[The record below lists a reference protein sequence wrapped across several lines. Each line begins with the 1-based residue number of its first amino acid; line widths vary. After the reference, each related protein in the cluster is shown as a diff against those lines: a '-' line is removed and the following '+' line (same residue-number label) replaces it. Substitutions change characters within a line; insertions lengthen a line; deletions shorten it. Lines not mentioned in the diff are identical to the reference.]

1 VAPGGR
7 NGFQSVA
14 GRISI
19 RGMNLDRDEHA
30 RAEACSGA
38 ADGVE
43 IWARRVGRTLGWAV
57 AIFPVIYLLRTY
69 AT

>member
-1 VAPGGR
+1 MA
-7 NGFQSVA
+7 A
-14 GRISI
+14 RIII

-30 RAEACSGA
+30 RGGA
-38 ADGVE
+38 GSSPADGVE

-57 AIFPVIYLLRTY
+57 AIFLVIYLLRTY